1 MRGVADALGITG
13 GLVGHYFPSVDG
25 MLAEAFGSVASA
37 EVDDVFDAVNRFDE
51 PVEKLRCLLRLMLS
65 DDRDRIHLLWLDA
78 WHAGRR
84 RPLLRSEVAVQMATW
99 IDRVRGLIEDGQ
111 AAGVFTTSDASA
123 SAMRVLAIVDGITV
137 QAVMRDSIDYQTV
150 KELVF
155 VVAEQE
161 LGLAPRT
168 LA

>member
-1 MRGVADALGITG
+1 
-13 GLVGHYFPSVDG
+13 
-25 MLAEAFGSVASA
+25 
-37 EVDDVFDAVNRFDE
+37 
-51 PVEKLRCLLRLMLS
+51 
-65 DDRDRIHLLWLDA
+65 
-78 WHAGRR
+78 
-84 RPLLRSEVAVQMATW
+84 
-99 IDRVRGLIEDGQ
+99 
-111 AAGVFTTSDASA
+111 
-123 SAMRVLAIVDGITV
+123 MRVLAIVDGITV